1 MAQTT
6 TMITGA
12 AAVVSIWDAN
22 ATVAAYVDISGS
34 SQAIETATASY
45 LNSDN
50 YTFTGDGPLTLLG
63 KNEPVE
69 ITVNI
74 YYTETATEAF
84 EIIQKMFADKDATKI
99 KWQLAGSTGSTI
111 ETGMGKIV
119 SFDYPGAEAD
129 SGDGIMASFVLRVP
143 SVTYTT

>member
-12 AAVVSIWDAN
+12 AAKVSIWDAN
-22 ATVAAYVDISGS
+22 TTPAAYHDISGS
-34 SQAIETATASY
+34 SQAIETATVAY

-50 YTFTGDGPLTLLG
+50 YTFDGDGPLTLLG
-63 KNEPVE
+63 KIEPVE
-69 ITVNI
+69 ITVNV

-84 EIIQKMFADKDATKI
+84 EIVQKMFAEKDATKI
-99 KWQLAGSTGSTI
+99 KWQLAGASGSTF

-119 SFDYPGAEAD
+119 SMDYPGAEAD

-143 SVTYTT
+143 SISYTT